1 VSELGPEGRELVSA
15 GRAAFKP
22 TAADRERVLQA
33 LAPQLGTSTGGSL
46 AVAHGAARGIVG
58 KLSLVVVGL
67 GVVGGGAMLM
77 RPDDPPPKLVAPIVA
92 PSSAPVVPVV
102 IDRDAPLEA
111 PTAPPPS
118 EPVTTESA
126 KAPAPTSSRT
136 EDHLALEVAILSRA
150 GAALRGGRPGAALEA
165 LDEHQRRFP
174 SGVLSQERS
183 AARIQAL
190 CALGR
195 TREGL
200 SELARLERR
209 APTSPHVVRARKACD
224 LDQATP

>member
-1 VSELGPEGRELVSA
+1 MSELGPESRELVSA

-22 TAADRERVLQA
+22 TAADRERVLQV
-33 LAPQLGTSTGGSL
+33 LVPQLGTSTAGSM
-46 AVAHGAARGIVG
+46 AVAHGAARSIVG

-67 GVVGGGAMLM
+67 GVVGGGMMLM
-77 RPDDPPPKLVAPIVA
+77 QPENPPPKLVTPIVA
-92 PSSAPVVPVV
+92 PPSAPVVPVV
-102 IDRDAPLEA
+102 IDRAAPLEA
-111 PTAPPPS
+111 PSAPPS
-118 EPVTTESA
+118 NEPVTTEPA
-126 KAPAPTSSRT
+126 KAPAPTSSRA
-136 EDHLALEVAILSRA
+136 EDHLAAEVAILSRA

-200 SELARLERR
+200 AELARLERR
-209 APTSPHVVRARKACD
+209 APTSPHVVRARKACG
-224 LDQATP
+224 LDSTTP